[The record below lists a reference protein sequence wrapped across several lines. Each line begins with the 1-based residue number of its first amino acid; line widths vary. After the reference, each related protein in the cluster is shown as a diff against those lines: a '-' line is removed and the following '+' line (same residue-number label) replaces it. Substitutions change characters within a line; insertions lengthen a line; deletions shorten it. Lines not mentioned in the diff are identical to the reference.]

1 MPFANEHSSRLV
13 DPKELNSRS
22 GFESIR
28 RTHGSGKGKIQGV
41 SIPATI
47 DVIWYVYKN
56 ADVIAQTLRFPIE
69 HWTSSEALKWLKEN
83 KINYI
88 SFEKATNGKSSND
101 IFLKNIITD
110 LTIED
115 IDEPKGIIKLYANA
129 YNNLDSDRDISEP
142 GCFTKTCR
150 ENIKRI
156 KHLKDH
162 DSRQLLG
169 FPMEFNTTDPY
180 GLLVTSKINL
190 NKTLGR
196 DTFSDYKFFAEN
208 NRPIEHSIGYEVVKY
223 TIENAE
229 DYSKRIRRIQ
239 EYKLYEYSTLS
250 FLGANE
256 RSIAV
261 EAKSMNDLKSDVELL
276 TEMLSKGDYT
286 DERFKEIELKLS
298 EIQNR
303 IKEMKTLNIDEPEQ
317 STLIVEPDS
326 LFKKEVD
333 FLQIINQL
341 KIK

>member
-1 MPFANEHSSRLV
+1 MPFANEHSSRLI

-69 HWTSSEALKWLKEN
+69 HWTSAEALKWLKEN

-88 SFEKATNGKSSND
+88 SFEKATNGKSFD
-101 IFLKNIITD
+101 EVMKKNIITD

-208 NRPIEHSIGYEVVKY
+208 NRPIEHSIGYSVVKY

-229 DYSKRIRRIQ
+229 DYTRRVRRIQ

-261 EAKSMNDLKSDVELL
+261 EAKSISSLKEDVTLL
-276 TEMLSKGDYT
+276 SEMLEKGDYT
-286 DERFKEIELKLS
+286 DERFKEIEKTLS
-298 EIQNR
+298 DIQNR
-303 IKEMKTLNIDEPEQ
+303 IKEMKTLNIEEP
-317 STLIVEPDS
+317 SDDTPIVEPDS